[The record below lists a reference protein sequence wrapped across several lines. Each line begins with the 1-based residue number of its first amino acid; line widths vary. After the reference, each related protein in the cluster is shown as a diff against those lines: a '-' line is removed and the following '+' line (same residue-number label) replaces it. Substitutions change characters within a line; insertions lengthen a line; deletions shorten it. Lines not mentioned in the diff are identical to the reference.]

1 MTIFPLFQNALRVFL
16 GFFLSSQCLTC
27 ILSLSNQ
34 LLFKIPFSLGL
45 LEFYFFYVF
54 CVCACGMCMPQPTYA
69 TYGQRITVCSLV
81 RSVPFCFP
89 WY

>member
-45 LEFYFFYVF
+45 LEFYFFLCIL
-54 CVCACGMCMPQPTYA
+54 CVCMWDVYA
-69 TYGQRITVCSLV
+69 TAYICYVWAEDNCV
-81 RSVPFCFP
+81 
-89 WY
+89 